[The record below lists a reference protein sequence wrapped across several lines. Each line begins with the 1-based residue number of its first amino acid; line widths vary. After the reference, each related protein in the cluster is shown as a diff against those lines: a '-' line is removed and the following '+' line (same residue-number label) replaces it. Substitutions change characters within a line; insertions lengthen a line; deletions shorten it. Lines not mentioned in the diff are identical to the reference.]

1 MSGDPRWQ
9 VLKHVESRLV
19 ELFGS
24 DGVTEVR
31 LGAAFPQ
38 VNGVDV
44 WLCTLA
50 DDEKA
55 HLQAKPHR
63 MADVKTVLR
72 NAGFSDVDVAKS
84 TVTVQ
89 SQETVD
95 RDFEGSW
102 FYATR

>member
-1 MSGDPRWQ
+1 MSSDPRWHL
-9 VLKHVESRLV
+9 LKHAKTRLV

-31 LGAAFPQ
+31 VGAAFPQ

-50 DDEKA
+50 DDEKVR
-55 HLQAKPHR
+55 LQAKPHR
-63 MADVKTVLR
+63 FDNVKAVLR
-72 NAGFSDVDVAKS
+72 SAGFSDVDVAKS

>member
-1 MSGDPRWQ
+1 MALDPRWH
-9 VLKHVESRLV
+9 LLDHVKLHLV

-31 LGAAFPQ
+31 VGAAFPR

-44 WLCTLA
+44 WLCTST
-50 DDEKA
+50 DDEKDRLRSKTR
-55 HLQAKPHR
+55 HL
-63 MADVKTVLR
+63 ADVQAVLQG
-72 NAGFSDVDVAKS
+72 AGFSDVDIAKS

-95 RDFEGSW
+95 RNFEGNW